1 MGACVFVDHYEILQ
15 ISPNADQQTIYRV
28 YRIQAQRFHPDNQS
42 TGDAQ
47 AFRRVSE
54 AYEILSDPSRRASYD
69 IEHRNARRRNARDLF
84 EEANA
89 SQGVD
94 VEKYKRQEILSL
106 LYKKRAAHPEQP
118 SMSLRDFEEVLA
130 IPRQQL
136 EFSLWFLK
144 EGGFLT
150 RSDSARHT
158 ITMKGAE
165 WVESLVKDRE
175 TPPMPGITDGSRV
188 A

>member
-1 MGACVFVDHYEILQ
+1 MFVDHYEILQ

-28 YRIQAQRFHPDNQS
+28 YRIQAQRFHPDNQT
-42 TGDAQ
+42 TGDAL
-47 AFRRVSE
+47 AFRKVSE
-54 AYEILSDPSRRASYD
+54 AYEILSDPPKRAAYD
-69 IEHRNARRRNARDLF
+69 VEHRNARRRSARDLF
-84 EEANA
+84 EQANA

-94 VEKYKRQEILSL
+94 VERQKRQEILSL

-144 EGGFLT
+144 EGGLLV

-158 ITMKGAE
+158 ITIKGAE
-165 WVESLVKDRE
+165 WVESIATERAE
-175 TPPMPGITDGSRV
+175 PQAPGITDGSRV

>member
-1 MGACVFVDHYEILQ
+1 MFVDHYEILQ
-15 ISPNADQQTIYRV
+15 ISPNADPQTIYRV

-42 TGDAQ
+42 TGDAGE
-47 AFRRVSE
+47 FRRVSE
-54 AYEILSDPSRRASYD
+54 AYQILSDPPRRAAYD
-69 IEHRNARRRNARDLF
+69 VEHRNARRQSARDLF
-84 EEANA
+84 EQANA

-94 VEKYKRQEILSL
+94 VEKQKREQILSL

-118 SMSLRDFEEVLA
+118 AMSLRDFEEVLG

-144 EGGFLT
+144 EGGYLL

-158 ITMKGAE
+158 ITMKGVE
-165 WVESLVKDRE
+165 WVESIEAGLRE
-175 TPPMPGITDGSRV
+175 PKMPGIADGSRV